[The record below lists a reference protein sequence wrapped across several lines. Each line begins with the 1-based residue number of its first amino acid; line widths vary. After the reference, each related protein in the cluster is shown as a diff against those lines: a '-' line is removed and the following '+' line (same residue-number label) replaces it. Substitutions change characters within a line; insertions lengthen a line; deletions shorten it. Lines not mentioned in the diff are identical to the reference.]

1 MKTVYIVIEQGGKYE
16 DAWENPI
23 AVCETKEIAE
33 RIAFESESKHD
44 NNKSSITY
52 YEYVDAEDTYYSKY
66 PNDIFVDYKKLS
78 ELLPEHS
85 EKEWE
90 QAYTFYESARDDY
103 YGTYI
108 QEITYY
114 TE

>member
-1 MKTVYIVIEQGGKYE
+1 MKTLYIVIEHGGEYE
-16 DAWENPI
+16 DSWENPI

-33 RIAFESESKHD
+33 KIAFESESKHS
-44 NNKSSITY
+44 NKSSVTY
-52 YEYVDAEDTYYSKY
+52 DEYLDAEDKYYDEY
-66 PNDIFVDYKKLS
+66 PDDMFVDYKKLS

-90 QAYTFYESARDDY
+90 QAYTFYESAGDDY
-103 YGTYI
+103 DGAYI
-108 QEITYY
+108 KEIIYY